1 MNRASPD
8 PTAVRCGQA
17 RAAHR
22 IEPVIEVSDL
32 TKRYGHTTAVNRLTF
47 VVQPGTVTGFLGPN
61 GAGKSTT
68 MRMIL
73 GLARP
78 DGGYAKIG
86 GRAYSRLREPLKHV
100 GALLESA
107 SPHKALR
114 GVNHLLWVAKS
125 NRIGPRRVTEVLE
138 TLGLADAGEQRVG
151 TYSLGM
157 GQRLG
162 LAMALL
168 GDPPVLILDEPVNGL
183 DPEGI
188 RWFRQFTRGLAAEG
202 RTVFV
207 SSHLMT
213 EMAMTADH
221 LIVIAKGQLLADTSM
236 ADFVRRNARTYVRVR
251 TGEPDRLG
259 KELRAA
265 GMAVTTAADGAMEVT
280 DATPADISRVAAASG
295 LTLDELSAQSASLE
309 EAFLALTNTARG
321 QHDAG

>member
-1 MNRASPD
+1 M
-8 PTAVRCGQA
+8 
-17 RAAHR
+17 
-22 IEPVIEVSDL
+22 IEVGEL
-32 TKRYGHTTAVNRLTF
+32 TKRYGHTTAVDNLTF
-47 VVQPGTVTGFLGPN
+47 VVRPGMVTGFLGPN

-86 GRAYSRLREPLKHV
+86 GRAYAELAEPLKNV
-100 GALLESA
+100 GSLLEAA

-114 GVNHLLWVAKS
+114 AVNHLRWVAKS

-138 TLGLADAGEQRVG
+138 LVGLADAGRQRVD

-168 GDPPVLILDEPVNGL
+168 GDPPVLVLDEPVNGL

-213 EMAMTADH
+213 EMAITADH
-221 LIVIAKGQLLADTSM
+221 LIVIGKGRLLADTST
-236 ADFVRRNARTYVRVR
+236 ADFVQRNARTYVRVR
-251 TGEPDRLG
+251 TAEPDRLG

-265 GMAVTTAADGAMEVT
+265 GMAVVTAADGAMEVT
-280 DATPADISRVAAASG
+280 GAAPGDISRVATASG
-295 LTLDELSAQSASLE
+295 LTLDELTTQSASLE

>member
-1 MNRASPD
+1 
-8 PTAVRCGQA
+8 
-17 RAAHR
+17 
-22 IEPVIEVSDL
+22 VIEVGEL
-32 TKRYGHTTAVNRLTF
+32 TKRYGHTTAVDNLTF
-47 VVQPGTVTGFLGPN
+47 VVRPGMVTGFLGPN

-78 DGGYAKIG
+78 DRGYAKIG
-86 GRAYSRLREPLKHV
+86 GRAYAELAEPLKNV
-100 GALLESA
+100 GALLEA
-107 SPHKALR
+107 AGPHKTLR
-114 GVNHLLWVAKS
+114 AVNHLRWVAKS

-138 TLGLADAGEQRVG
+138 LVGLADAGRQRVD

-168 GDPPVLILDEPVNGL
+168 GDPPVLVLDEPVNGL

-188 RWFRQFTRGLAAEG
+188 RWFRQFTRGLAVEG

-221 LIVIAKGQLLADTSM
+221 LIVIGKGRLLADTST

-251 TGEPDRLG
+251 TAEPDRLG

-265 GMAVTTAADGAMEVT
+265 GMAVVTAADGAMEVT
-280 DATPADISRVAAASG
+280 GAAPGDISRVATASG
-295 LTLDELSAQSASLE
+295 LTLDELTTQSASLE

>member
-1 MNRASPD
+1 M
-8 PTAVRCGQA
+8 
-17 RAAHR
+17 
-22 IEPVIEVSDL
+22 IEVSEL
-32 TKRYGHTTAVNRLTF
+32 TKRYGHATAVDNLAF
-47 VVQPGTVTGFLGPN
+47 VVRPGIVTGFLGPN

-68 MRMIL
+68 MRLIL

-78 DGGYAKIG
+78 DRGYAKIG
-86 GRAYSRLREPLKHV
+86 GRAYSELREPLKNV
-100 GALLESA
+100 GALLEAA
-107 SPHKALR
+107 SPHKAMRAISHLR
-114 GVNHLLWVAKS
+114 WVAKS

-138 TLGLADAGEQRVG
+138 MVGLADAGRQRVG

-168 GDPPVLILDEPVNGL
+168 GDPPVLVLDEPVNGL

-188 RWFRQFTRGLAAEG
+188 RWFRQLTRRLASEG

-221 LIVIAKGQLLADTSM
+221 LIVIGKGQLLADTTT

-251 TGEPDRLG
+251 TAEPERLG

-265 GMAVTTAADGAMEVT
+265 GMAVVTAAGGAMEVT
-280 DATPADISRVAAASG
+280 GAAPADISRVATASG
-295 LTLDELSAQSASLE
+295 LTLDELTTQSASLE

-321 QHDAG
+321 QHNAG

>member
-1 MNRASPD
+1 
-8 PTAVRCGQA
+8 
-17 RAAHR
+17 
-22 IEPVIEVSDL
+22 VIEVGEL
-32 TKRYGHTTAVNRLTF
+32 TKRYGHTAAVDNLAF
-47 VVQPGTVTGFLGPN
+47 AVQPGMVTAFLGPN
-61 GAGKSTT
+61 GAGKSTA
-68 MRMIL
+68 MRLIL

-78 DGGYAKIG
+78 DRGYARIG
-86 GRAYSRLREPLKHV
+86 GRAYAELREPIRHV
-100 GALLESA
+100 GALLEAA
-107 SPHKALR
+107 SPHKAMR
-114 GVNHLLWVAKS
+114 GVNHLRWLAKS
-125 NRIGPRRVTEVLE
+125 NRIGPRRVTEVLAMV
-138 TLGLADAGEQRVG
+138 GLADAGRQRVG

-168 GDPPVLILDEPVNGL
+168 GDPPVLVLDEPVNGL

-213 EMAMTADH
+213 EIAMTADQ
-221 LIVIAKGQLLADTSM
+221 LIVIAGGRLLADTSM
-236 ADFVRRNARTYVRVR
+236 ADFVQRNARTYVRVR
-251 TGEPDRLG
+251 TAEPDRLG

-265 GMAVTTAADGAMEVT
+265 GMAAVATADGAMEVT
-280 DATPADISRVAAASG
+280 DATPADISRVATANG
-295 LTLDELSAQSASLE
+295 LALDELTTQSSSLE

>member
-1 MNRASPD
+1 
-8 PTAVRCGQA
+8 
-17 RAAHR
+17 
-22 IEPVIEVSDL
+22 VIEVGEL
-32 TKRYGHTTAVNRLTF
+32 TKRYGHTTAVDNLTF
-47 VVQPGTVTGFLGPN
+47 VVRPGMVTGFLGPN

-86 GRAYSRLREPLKHV
+86 GRAYAELAEPLKNV
-100 GALLESA
+100 GSLLEAA

-114 GVNHLLWVAKS
+114 AVNHLRWVAKS

-138 TLGLADAGEQRVG
+138 LVGLADAGRQRVD

-168 GDPPVLILDEPVNGL
+168 GDPPVLVLDEPVNGL

-221 LIVIAKGQLLADTSM
+221 LIVIGKGRLLADTST
-236 ADFVRRNARTYVRVR
+236 ADFVQRNARTYVRVR
-251 TGEPDRLG
+251 TAEPDRLG

-265 GMAVTTAADGAMEVT
+265 GMAVVTAADGAMEVT
-280 DATPADISRVAAASG
+280 GAAPGDISRVATASG
-295 LTLDELSAQSASLE
+295 LTLDELTTQSASLE

>member
-1 MNRASPD
+1 
-8 PTAVRCGQA
+8 
-17 RAAHR
+17 
-22 IEPVIEVSDL
+22 VIEISGL
-32 TKRYGHTTAVNRLTF
+32 TKRYGHATVVDNLAF
-47 VVQPGTVTGFLGPN
+47 VVRPGMVTGFLGPN

-68 MRMIL
+68 MRLIL

-78 DGGYAKIG
+78 DRGHARIG
-86 GRAYSRLREPLKHV
+86 GRAYSELREPLKQV
-100 GALLESA
+100 GALLEAA

-114 GVNHLLWVAKS
+114 AVNHLRWVAKS

-138 TLGLADAGEQRVG
+138 MVGLADAGRQRVG

-168 GDPPVLILDEPVNGL
+168 GDPAVLVLDEPVNGL

-221 LIVIAKGQLLADTSM
+221 LIVIGKGQLLADTSM
-236 ADFVRRNARTYVRVR
+236 ADFTRRNARTYIRVR
-251 TGEPDRLG
+251 APEADRLA

-265 GMAVTTAADGAMEVT
+265 GMAVVTAADGAMEVT
-280 DATPADISRVAAASG
+280 GATPADISRVATASG
-295 LTLDELSAQSASLE
+295 LTLDELTTQSASLE
-309 EAFLALTNTARG
+309 EAFLALTNTATG
-321 QHDAG
+321 QHNAG

>member
-1 MNRASPD
+1 M
-8 PTAVRCGQA
+8 
-17 RAAHR
+17 
-22 IEPVIEVSDL
+22 IEVSEL
-32 TKRYGHTTAVNRLTF
+32 TKRYGHATVVDNLAF
-47 VVQPGTVTGFLGPN
+47 VVRPGMVTGFLGPN

-68 MRMIL
+68 MRLIL
-73 GLARP
+73 GLART
-78 DGGYAKIG
+78 DRGYARIG
-86 GRAYSRLREPLKHV
+86 GRSYSELREPLKHV
-100 GALLESA
+100 GAVLEAA
-107 SPHKALR
+107 SPHRALR
-114 GVNHLLWVAKS
+114 AVNHLQWVAKS

-138 TLGLADAGEQRVG
+138 MVGLADAGRQRVG

-168 GDPPVLILDEPVNGL
+168 GDPPVLLLDEPVNGL

-221 LIVIAKGQLLADTSM
+221 LIVIGKGQLLADTSM
-236 ADFVRRNARTYVRVR
+236 ADFVQRNARTYVRVR
-251 TGEPDRLG
+251 TPEPDRLG

-265 GMAVTTAADGAMEVT
+265 GMAVVTAPNGAMEVA
-280 DATPADISRVAAASG
+280 DAAPADISRVATASG
-295 LTLDELSAQSASLE
+295 LTLDELTAQSASLE
-309 EAFLALTNTARG
+309 EAFLALTNTATG
-321 QHDAG
+321 QHNAG